1 MRGWEPWGRVQRV
14 PATGRGDAGVGDA
27 GVRALRLEAT
37 LCARAVHV
45 REAVVWLGLGVG
57 LGLGLGLGL
66 GVG

>member
-1 MRGWEPWGRVQRV
+1 MGALGKGNGACRPRGTGARGG
-14 PATGRGDAGVGDA
+14 GRGHEDAGG
-27 GVRALRLEAT
+27 RALRLEAT

-66 GVG
+66 G